1 MTARGFAPTI
11 ESMFFTSFAAT
22 SWPDAAV
29 AIAGIALVGTVIVTV
44 VWQTLSTW
52 RARITVARE
61 QAYRRLAED
70 TAHRLDEIEAR
81 LP

>member
-1 MTARGFAPTI
+1 MTTHPLAPTI
-11 ESMFFTSFAAT
+11 ETMLFQSFAAT

-29 AIAGIALVGTVIVTV
+29 AIAGIALVGTVIVTI

-61 QAYRRLAED
+61 HAYQRLAEE
-70 TAHRLDEIEAR
+70 TARRLDEIEAR

>member
-1 MTARGFAPTI
+1 MPTI
-11 ESMFFTSFAAT
+11 EGMLYTSFAAT

-29 AIAGIALVGTVIVTV
+29 AIAGTALVGTVIVTI
-44 VWQTLSTW
+44 VWQTLATW

-61 QAYRRLAED
+61 QAYQRLAEE
-70 TAHRLDEIEAR
+70 TARRLDEIEAR

>member
-1 MTARGFAPTI
+1 MTDRGFAPTI
-11 ESMFFTSFAAT
+11 EAMSITAFAAT

-29 AIAGIALVGTVIVTV
+29 AIAGVALVGTVIVTV

-70 TAHRLDEIEAR
+70 TGRRLDEIEAR